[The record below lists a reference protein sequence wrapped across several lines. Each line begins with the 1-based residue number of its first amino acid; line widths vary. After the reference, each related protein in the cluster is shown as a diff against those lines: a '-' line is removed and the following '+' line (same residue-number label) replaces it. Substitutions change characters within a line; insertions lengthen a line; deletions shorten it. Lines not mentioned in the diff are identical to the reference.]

1 MTFWWESTRGIK
13 LLRNLVSLC
22 GLLLLLVLVLLYN
35 GPFLILWWHQRSAE
49 NAAVLPLDM
58 APDSIDDMY
67 DGCRSKSMSLINLYG
82 VFEWQVNMNFSYA
95 WAVVERNAKKPL
107 HKHLQDDHATSLYIF
122 TKLANIRKD
131 FNTAVKTGKHKYSTD
146 GFMFHFLYFYLTD
159 AIQALNPNHSECRT
173 VYLRTWKRF
182 ERDIVNTNVRFG
194 GFTWAISSK
203 QSSKVK
209 GNVSC
214 FEIQTCFGADITHYS
229 SVNQRGQ
236 VLIPTYEV
244 FRVTD
249 VVTGDPWCGVVYK
262 LQSTKKPKADQ
273 NCKLSQELT
282 KSLLGGGFLNWGGGN
297 TVTMSA
303 CAALLMIN
311 SFILVKRKQKSYVA
325 VVLGAVIVLM
335 VFMLLLI

>member
-1 MTFWWESTRGIK
+1 MTFWWKSARGIK
-13 LLRNLVSLC
+13 LLRNLVPLC
-22 GLLLLLVLVLLYN
+22 GLLLVLVLLYI
-35 GPFLILWWHQRSAE
+35 GPFLILCCRQRPAE

-67 DGCRSKSMSLINLYG
+67 DGCRSKSLSLINLYG
-82 VFEWQVNMNFSYA
+82 VFEWHVNKNFSYA
-95 WAVVERNAKKPL
+95 WAVDERNAKKPV

-122 TKLANIRKD
+122 TKLANIRQD
-131 FNTAVKTGKHKYSTD
+131 FNTAVKTGKHEYSTD
-146 GFMFHFLYFYLTD
+146 RFRFHFLYFYLTD
-159 AIQALNPNHSECRT
+159 AIQALHPNHSACQT
-173 VYLRTWKRF
+173 VFLRTWKRF
-182 ERDIVNTNVRFG
+182 EQDIVNTNVRFG

-203 QSSKVK
+203 QSFEVN

-229 SVNQRGQ
+229 SVNQMGQ

-273 NCKLSQELT
+273 NCKLSQKLT
-282 KSLLGGGFLNWGGGN
+282 KYLLGERFINWGGGN
-297 TVTMSA
+297 NVTMSA
-303 CAALLMIN
+303 CAVLLMIN
-311 SFILVKRKQKSYVA
+311 SFILVKRKQKCYVA
-325 VVLGAVIVLM
+325 VVLGAMIVLII
-335 VFMLLLI
+335 FMLLLN